1 MSSTPP
7 VNRPP
12 SAEADSDSRAAEE
25 RVLSDISHEL
35 GNFFH
40 KLYYWTDYL
49 QEKRPPASED
59 TTATEMLGRTIR
71 NLEGFLRVSLEYFRP
86 LVLSTI
92 PMSVNDLV
100 AGLLGQARSELNGTP
115 LAVSDAGQWN
125 GASLLV
131 DPGRLPG
138 VFVLALRRL
147 LNGAETSHR
156 VGIALRADRRGDV
169 AGLEVRLSALVA
181 NGAPPALSTAAD
193 VEWALAERV
202 VALHGGELVAVESAG
217 EERLVV
223 LFLPFHA

>member
-1 MSSTPP
+1 M
-7 VNRPP
+7 
-12 SAEADSDSRAAEE
+12 
-25 RVLSDISHEL
+25 LSDISHEL

-86 LVLSTI
+86 LALSTI
-92 PMSVNDLV
+92 PMSVSDLV

-115 LAVSDAGQWN
+115 LAVAETGQWN
-125 GASLLV
+125 GATLLV

-138 VFVLALRRL
+138 VFVLALRRVL
-147 LNGAETSHR
+147 TGAEQAR
-156 VGIALRADRRGDV
+156 VEIALRADRRGERD
-169 AGLEVRLSALVA
+169 GLEVRVTALLASGPGPVVL
-181 NGAPPALSTAAD
+181 NTAAD

-202 VALHGGELVAVESAG
+202 VALHGGELVAAESTG
-217 EERLVV
+217 ERRLVV

>member
-1 MSSTPP
+1 M
-7 VNRPP
+7 
-12 SAEADSDSRAAEE
+12 
-25 RVLSDISHEL
+25 LSDISHEL

-86 LVLSTI
+86 LALSTI
-92 PMSVNDLV
+92 PMTVNDLV
-100 AGLLGQARSELNGTP
+100 TGLLGQVRSELNGTP
-115 LAVSDAGQWN
+115 LIVADAGQWN
-125 GASLLV
+125 GAMLLV

-138 VFVLALRRL
+138 VFVMALRRL
-147 LNGAETSHR
+147 LHGAETSNR
-156 VGIALRADRRGDV
+156 VSLALHADRRGGV
-169 AGLEVRLSALVA
+169 EGLEVRLSACVA
-181 NGAPPALSTAAD
+181 HDGTPPALSTAAD

-202 VALHGGELVAVESAG
+202 VALHGGELVAVESTG

>member
-12 SAEADSDSRAAEE
+12 SVDPDSRAAEE
-25 RVLSDISHEL
+25 RVISDISHEL

-86 LVLSTI
+86 LALSTI
-92 PMSVNDLV
+92 PMSVSDLV

-115 LAVSDAGQWN
+115 LVVADAGQWN
-125 GASLLV
+125 GATLQV

-147 LNGAETSHR
+147 LSGAETSHR
-156 VGIALRADRRGDV
+156 VELAVRAVQRGDIDGV
-169 AGLEVRLSALVA
+169 EIRLSASVS
-181 NGAPPALSTAAD
+181 NGGPAALSTASD

-202 VALHGGELVAVESAG
+202 VALHGGELLAVDSTG

-223 LFLPFHA
+223 LFLPLHA

>member
-1 MSSTPP
+1 
-7 VNRPP
+7 V
-12 SAEADSDSRAAEE
+12 RAAEE

-86 LVLSTI
+86 LSLSTI
-92 PMSVNDLV
+92 PMSVSDLV

-115 LAVSDAGQWN
+115 LVVADAGQWN
-125 GASLLV
+125 GSTLLV

-138 VFVLALRRL
+138 VFVLALRRVL
-147 LNGAETSHR
+147 TGTERAR
-156 VGIALRADRRGDV
+156 VEIALRVERRGDV
-169 AGLEVRLSALVA
+169 EGLEVRVAALSAK
-181 NGAPPALSTAAD
+181 GAAPAALNTAAD

-202 VALHGGELVAVESAG
+202 VALHGGELVAVESTG
-217 EERLVV
+217 EQRLVV

>member
-1 MSSTPP
+1 
-7 VNRPP
+7 VNRP
-12 SAEADSDSRAAEE
+12 SSDDASESRAAEE

-49 QEKRPPASED
+49 QERRPPASED

-86 LVLSTI
+86 LSLSTI
-92 PMSVNDLV
+92 PMSVSDLV

-115 LAVSDAGQWN
+115 LSVADAGQWN
-125 GASLLV
+125 GATLLV

-138 VFVLALRRL
+138 VFVLALRRVL
-147 LNGAETSHR
+147 TGIEHAR
-156 VGIALRADRRGDV
+156 VEIALGPTRRGDV
-169 AGLEVRLSALVA
+169 EGLEVRVTAWLT
-181 NGAPPALSTAAD
+181 NGAGPAALNTAAD

-202 VALHGGELVAVESAG
+202 VALHGGELVAGESTG
-217 EERLVV
+217 EQRLVV

>member
-1 MSSTPP
+1 
-7 VNRPP
+7 VNRHPT
-12 SAEADSDSRAAEE
+12 AAAAGSDSRAAEE

-86 LVLSTI
+86 LALSTI
-92 PMSVNDLV
+92 PMSVSDLV

-115 LAVSDAGQWN
+115 LAVADAGQWN
-125 GASLLV
+125 GATLLV
-131 DPGRLPG
+131 DPGRLPS
-138 VFVLALRRL
+138 VFVQALRRVVS
-147 LNGAETSHR
+147 GVEHGRVEIAVRAE
-156 VGIALRADRRGDV
+156 RRGDV
-169 AGLEVRLSALVA
+169 DGLEVRVTALT
-181 NGAPPALSTAAD
+181 NGAAPAALNTAAD

-202 VALHGGELVAVESAG
+202 VALHGGELVAVEPTG
-217 EERLVV
+217 EQRLVV